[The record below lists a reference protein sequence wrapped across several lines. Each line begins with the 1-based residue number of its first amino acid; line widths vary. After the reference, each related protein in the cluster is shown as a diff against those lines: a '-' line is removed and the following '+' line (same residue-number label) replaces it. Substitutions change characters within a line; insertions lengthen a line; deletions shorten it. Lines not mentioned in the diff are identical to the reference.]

1 MTLVQV
7 DRRVLGA
14 IQIVDGTTGSPIQ
27 RRLQVSG
34 SGVHLV
40 WNHSG
45 YAVIYAAEGLQAY
58 GESFLAPASPA
69 LETVSIQVST
79 VDPEGHYLPRQMTI
93 KLPRD
98 ADPANVS
105 ATNSLF
111 QPIRVA
117 VYRSPAA
124 QVASGWAVIRA
135 TVIEKTTSQRLPWA
149 LIRGVQSAPA
159 KVTLSLADW
168 RGEALISVPGIPV
181 TTPGAGVG
189 AVLVNEIDVTLE
201 IIFNPLLTT
210 IPITSDLSVLTDP
223 NAGYLPDPD
232 DLEARRA
239 SLRSGSLPYKLASG
253 RDRADT
259 LAVTLA

>member
-14 IQIVDGTTGSPIQ
+14 IQLVDATTGAPIQ
-27 RRLQVSG
+27 RRLQMSG
-34 SGVHLV
+34 RGVQLV
-40 WNHSG
+40 WNRGG
-45 YAVIYAAEGLQAY
+45 YAVIYAADGLQAY
-58 GESFLAPASPA
+58 SQSFLAPASPA
-69 LETVSIQVST
+69 LATVSTQVS
-79 VDPEGHYLPRQMTI
+79 VIDPEGQYLPRQVTI

-98 ADPANVS
+98 PDSTKATAADF
-105 ATNSLF
+105 LF

-135 TVIEKTTSQRLPWA
+135 TVVDKTTSQRLPWA
-149 LIRGVQSAPA
+149 LIRVVQSSPA

-168 RGEALISVPGIPV
+168 RGEALISVSGIPV

-189 AVLVNEIDVTLE
+189 AVLVNEIDITIE
-201 IIFNPLLTT
+201 IVFNPLLTM
-210 IPITSDLSVLTDP
+210 IPIASDLSTLTDP
-223 NAGYLPDPD
+223 NAGYVPDPD
-232 DLEARRA
+232 DLETRRA

>member
-14 IQIVDGTTGSPIQ
+14 IQLVDATTGSPIQ

-34 SGVHLV
+34 VGVQLV
-40 WNHSG
+40 WNRSN
-45 YAVIYAAEGLQAY
+45 YAVIYAAEGLEAY
-58 GESFLAPASPA
+58 TDSFLAPTSPP
-69 LETVSIQVST
+69 LSTMSIQVST
-79 VDPEGHYLPRQMTI
+79 IDPEGHYLPRQVMI

-98 ADPANVS
+98 PDPTK
-105 ATNSLF
+105 ATATDSLF
-111 QPIRVA
+111 QPIKVA

-124 QVASGWAVIRA
+124 QVAAGWAVIRA
-135 TVIEKTTSQRLPWA
+135 TVIEQTTNQRLPWA
-149 LIRGVQSAPA
+149 LIRVVRSAPVR
-159 KVTLSLADW
+159 VTLSLADW

-181 TTPGAGVG
+181 TTPGAGMG
-189 AVLVNEIDVTLE
+189 SVLVNEIDVTLE
-201 IIFNPLLTT
+201 IVFNPLLTT
-210 IPITSDLSVLTDP
+210 ISITSDLSTLTDP
-223 NAGYLPDPD
+223 NTGYLPDPD

-259 LAVTLA
+259 LAVTLT